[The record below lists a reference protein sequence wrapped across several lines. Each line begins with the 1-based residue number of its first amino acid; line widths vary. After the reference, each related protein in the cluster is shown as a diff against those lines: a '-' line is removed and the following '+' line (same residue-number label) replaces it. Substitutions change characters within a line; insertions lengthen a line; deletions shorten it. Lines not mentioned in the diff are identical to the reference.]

1 MINMEKYTPTTT
13 SSSADDSS
21 NMNSAM
27 VDKIADIF
35 AQINAKKAEVRLM
48 LLVVY
53 ILYFKLDV
61 ISPTTAL
68 KHKNVG
74 VRTHPIEGL
83 SLVR

>member
-53 ILYFKLDV
+53 ILYFKLDE
-61 ISPTTAL
+61 IPPSNRP
-68 KHKNVG
+68 KND
-74 VRTHPIEGL
+74 
-83 SLVR
+83 SLA

>member
-1 MINMEKYTPTTT
+1 MMNMEKYTPTTT

-35 AQINAKKAEVRLM
+35 AQINAKKAEVRLI

-53 ILYFKLDV
+53 ILYFKLDE
-61 ISPTTAL
+61 IP
-68 KHKNVG
+68 
-74 VRTHPIEGL
+74 PIDQKITLWHDQFQLANRVETL
-83 SLVR
+83 PF